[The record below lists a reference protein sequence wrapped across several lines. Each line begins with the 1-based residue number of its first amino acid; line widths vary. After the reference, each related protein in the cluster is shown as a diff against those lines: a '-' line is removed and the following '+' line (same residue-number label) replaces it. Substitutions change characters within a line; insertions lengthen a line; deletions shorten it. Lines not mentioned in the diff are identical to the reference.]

1 MATASVL
8 LWVAVMRSMTTSR
21 PPRKTRGAAAEP
33 APRARWASS
42 GGTLVAVGALGAVTA
57 ALIALGCAASTT
69 SAPSAGPGQGSPG
82 SGGSLAGS
90 GSDAPGGVAA
100 SGGTS
105 GTTLPPEVEVESS
118 YEAPIATGRYV
129 WIANPVSGRVS
140 YVDAA
145 TLAVASAEAGNGP
158 TYLAPVPG
166 SDDAVVVLNVL
177 SHDATYLRATPV
189 GLRSV
194 MIPRVAP
201 LANAWAISA
210 NGRWALAW
218 ADARRRPSGGSAVA
232 ADRLEGFQD
241 VTAID
246 LAATPPV
253 ATTVAV
259 GYRPVSV
266 TFARDDARA
275 FAVTE
280 DGVSVIALPAAA
292 GAGASGAPQVI
303 RDVPLTSDPSE
314 SADTRDV
321 SISSAAG
328 LSRALVRREGQS
340 DVRVVGLDDG
350 ATVSLGL
357 DGPVTDLDVTPD
369 GSAAVAVVRQTGSV
383 YVIPLAAGLPDLASL
398 AHVALPGETVGSV
411 VLTADSKTAV
421 LYSNAVASERLVVL
435 DLGTG
440 TSHVLRTHAAVL
452 SVFPTPDAKFAV
464 ILHREVPGTGGDA
477 PGTGGRGP
485 GTGGAP
491 STGGASGTGGAAG
504 MGGAPS
510 AVPPEPV
517 VPVPARAFSLVPLDG
532 SRSGR
537 IQGTEAVPQ
546 SIGVG
551 PASDRVLVSIRDDV
565 ARTYAVYV
573 ASVPALEVQRFAL
586 ASPPTASGVV
596 AGAARGYVAQQHP
609 EGRITFIPF
618 DGTSLRTITGFELGA
633 RVVDGVTP

>member
-1 MATASVL
+1 MALV
-8 LWVAVMRSMTTSR
+8 VAGGLAATWMSAACTSDSSAR
-21 PPRKTRGAAAEP
+21 
-33 APRARWASS
+33 AP
-42 GGTLVAVGALGAVTA
+42 
-57 ALIALGCAASTT
+57 
-69 SAPSAGPGQGSPG
+69 
-82 SGGSLAGS
+82 SGGSTDSVGTGGATS
-90 GSDAPGGVAA
+90 GGLGVPGGSAA
-100 SGGTS
+100 SGGSS
-105 GTTLPPEVEVESS
+105 GSSLPPEVEVESS

-145 TLAVASAEAGNGP
+145 TLTVASAEAGNAP
-158 TYLAPVPG
+158 TYLAPIPG
-166 SDDAVVVLNVL
+166 AGDAVVVLNVL
-177 SHDATYLRATPV
+177 SHDATYLRATAG
-189 GLRSV
+189 GLRTV
-194 MIPRVAP
+194 MIPHVAP

-218 ADARRRPSGGSAVA
+218 ADARRRPSGGGAVA

-241 VTAID
+241 VTVID

-292 GAGASGAPQVI
+292 GGSPQVI
-303 RDVPLTSDPSE
+303 RDVPLTSDPTE
-314 SADTRDV
+314 DADTRDV
-321 SISSAAG
+321 SISSVG
-328 LSRALVRREGQS
+328 GVSRALVRREGQS
-340 DVRVVGLDDG
+340 EVRIVALDDG
-350 ATVSLGL
+350 TTISLAL

-369 GSAAVAVVRQTGSV
+369 GSAAVAVVRQSASV
-383 YVIPLAAGLPDLASL
+383 YVIPLAAGPPDAGSLTHVVLA
-398 AHVALPGETVGSV
+398 GETVGSV

-435 DLGTG
+435 DLGSG
-440 TSHVLRTHAAVL
+440 ISHVLRTHAAVL
-452 SVFPTPDAKFAV
+452 SVFPTPDTKFAV
-464 ILHREVPGTGGDA
+464 ILHREVPGTGGAGTGGMIGVA
-477 PGTGGRGP
+477 PGTGGA
-485 GTGGAP
+485 GGA
-491 STGGASGTGGAAG
+491 GGAGPAV
-504 MGGAPS
+504 API
-510 AVPPEPV
+510 
-517 VPVPARAFSLVPLDG
+517 PAKAFSLVPLDG

-537 IQGTEAVPQ
+537 IQGTEAIPQ
-546 SIGVG
+546 SIGIG
-551 PASDRVLVSIRDDV
+551 PASDRVLISIRDDV
-565 ARTYAVYV
+565 ARIYAVYL
-573 ASVPALEVQRFAL
+573 ASLPALEVQRFTL